1 MPRRRVRL
9 LAMESFLTRGY
20 ATGAGDENRTRMA
33 SLEGWGSAIELH
45 PHFHDELRVRGP
57 GCVHGVGA
65 TGLEPAIFCSQS
77 RRASRYATPRSSG
90 MVQTFRDECRARDC
104 DDQSSRLSAL
114 HGRLAGVSPPRRITA
129 AQREPSPG
137 GSRSVRAAITGVTS
151 VPSTVEQLS
160 PTRVKITVE
169 APFADLKSSMD
180 KAYAEVAKSVS
191 IPGFRRGKVP
201 PVVID
206 QRFGRGVIIQEAFND
221 SWQRFY
227 GAAVTENKLSPLAQ
241 PDVEVTKLEDGD
253 VIEFTAEVDVR
264 PEFELPDFSTLQ
276 AQIDPL
282 EVPDTLVDQQLDVLR
297 PATEGDIVTISL
309 LASRDGEPLEDAA
322 AEEVEYTIGSGQM
335 LDGLDEAVT
344 GLSAGESATFAS
356 TLVSGPLKDEEADIQ
371 VTVTKVQT
379 SELPDADDEFAQEA
393 SEFDTIEELRT
404 NIKERLTRIARLE
417 QASQARDAVL
427 ETLVGQVALGVP
439 EHLLN
444 SEVDN
449 RRQQITEQL
458 GQAGLTIEQYL
469 ADVGQEQTEDEFW
482 ADLEERSG
490 QALKAQIILDK
501 VAEEHSLEVDQNDF
515 TQHIVRKAQ
524 ADGVPPQQVAD
535 HLKEHPHH
543 IEEYMLEIRRGKA
556 LAMIVESATV
566 TDSNGSV
573 IELAKL
579 QEDGTYAD
587 SDAQPE
593 DLDAEAAEEPT
604 GEQVQNT
611 GS

>member
-1 MPRRRVRL
+1 
-9 LAMESFLTRGY
+9 
-20 ATGAGDENRTRMA
+20 
-33 SLEGWGSAIELH
+33 
-45 PHFHDELRVRGP
+45 
-57 GCVHGVGA
+57 
-65 TGLEPAIFCSQS
+65 
-77 RRASRYATPRSSG
+77 
-90 MVQTFRDECRARDC
+90 
-104 DDQSSRLSAL
+104 
-114 HGRLAGVSPPRRITA
+114 
-129 AQREPSPG
+129 
-137 GSRSVRAAITGVTS
+137 

-160 PTRVKITVE
+160 RTRVKITVE
-169 APFADLKSSMD
+169 VPFADLKPSMD
-180 KAYAEVAKSVS
+180 KAYAEVAKSVN

-206 QRFGRGVIIQEAFND
+206 QRFGRGVIIQEAFNE

-264 PEFELPDFSTLQ
+264 PDFDLPDFASLK
-276 AQIDPL
+276 AEVDAL
-282 EVPDTLVDQQLDVLR
+282 DVPDTLVDQQLDVLR
-297 PATEGDIVTISL
+297 NRFGSRETVERPAADGDIVTINL
-309 LASRDGEPLEDAA
+309 VASRDGEPLADAT
-322 AEEVEYTIGSGQM
+322 AEGVEFTIGSGQM

-379 SELPDADDEFAQEA
+379 AELPEADDEFAQEA

-404 NIKERLTRIARLE
+404 NIKDRLTGIARLD

-427 ETLVGQVALGVP
+427 ETLVGQVDIEVP

-444 SEVDN
+444 SEIDT
-449 RRQQITEQL
+449 RRNQITEQL
-458 GQAGLTIEQYL
+458 AQAGLTVEEYL
-469 ADVGQEQTEDEFW
+469 ADTSQDQTEEEFW
-482 ADLEERSG
+482 ADLEERSA
-490 QALKAQIILDK
+490 QALSAQIILDK
-501 VAEEHSLEVDQNDF
+501 VAEEQSLDVDQNDF

-556 LAMIVESATV
+556 LAVIVESATV
-566 TDSNGSV
+566 TDSDGAV

-579 QEDGTYAD
+579 REDGSYAD
-587 SDAQPE
+587 AE
-593 DLDAEAAEEPT
+593 DEPT
-604 GEQVQNT
+604 EEVEGVAVEQPSTGEDMEDQNA
-611 GS
+611 

>member
-1 MPRRRVRL
+1 
-9 LAMESFLTRGY
+9 
-20 ATGAGDENRTRMA
+20 
-33 SLEGWGSAIELH
+33 
-45 PHFHDELRVRGP
+45 
-57 GCVHGVGA
+57 
-65 TGLEPAIFCSQS
+65 
-77 RRASRYATPRSSG
+77 
-90 MVQTFRDECRARDC
+90 
-104 DDQSSRLSAL
+104 
-114 HGRLAGVSPPRRITA
+114 
-129 AQREPSPG
+129 
-137 GSRSVRAAITGVTS
+137 

-169 APFADLKSSMD
+169 VPFADLKPSMD
-180 KAYAEVAKSVS
+180 KAYAEVAKSVN

-227 GAAVTENKLSPLAQ
+227 GAAVTENNLSPLAQ

-264 PEFELPDFSTLQ
+264 PDFELPDFSTLQ
-276 AQIDPL
+276 AQVDAL
-282 EVPDTLVDQQLDVLR
+282 EVPETLVDQQLDVLR
-297 PATEGDIVTISL
+297 NRFGSRETVARPAADGDIVTINL
-309 LASRDGEPLEDAA
+309 IASKDSEPLTDATA
-322 AEEVEYTIGSGQM
+322 DDVEYTIGSGQM
-335 LDGLDEAVT
+335 LDGLDEAVI
-344 GLSAGESATFAS
+344 GLSAGDSATFAS
-356 TLVSGPLKDEEADIQ
+356 KLVSGPWQDEDADIQ

-379 SELPDADDEFAQEA
+379 SELPDANDEFAQEA
-393 SEFDTIEELRT
+393 SEFDTIEELRA
-404 NIKERLTRIARLE
+404 NIKDRLTRIARLE

-427 ETLVGQVALGVP
+427 EALVGQVVIDIP

-444 SEVDN
+444 SEIDA
-449 RRQQITEQL
+449 RRKQITEQL
-458 GQAGLTIEQYL
+458 AQAGLTLEQYL
-469 ADVGQEQTEDEFW
+469 ADVAEDQTEDEFW
-482 ADLEERSG
+482 ADLEDRAG

-501 VAEEHSLEVDQNDF
+501 VAEEHSLDVDQNDF
-515 TQHIVRKAQ
+515 SQHVVRKAQ

-566 TDSNGSV
+566 TDSDGSV

-579 QEDGTYAD
+579 QEDGIYVD
-587 SDAQPE
+587 SAAQPE
-593 DLDAEAAEEPT
+593 DLDGEGAEEPT
-604 GEQVQNT
+604 GEEDST